1 MSEGK
6 IRPLIDRARRE
17 AIAESEL
24 REQALAQ
31 DLYAALAAEREAIG
45 KAIGVVIAQ
54 AVLPLKARIERLER
68 EVETLRK
75 SRQE

>member
-6 IRPLIDRARRE
+6 IRPLIDSARRE
-17 AIAESEL
+17 AEVE
-24 REQALAQ
+24 RQALAQ

-45 KAIGVVIAQ
+45 RAIGTAVGN
-54 AVLPLKARIERLER
+54 AVLPLKAKIERLER

-75 SRQE
+75 